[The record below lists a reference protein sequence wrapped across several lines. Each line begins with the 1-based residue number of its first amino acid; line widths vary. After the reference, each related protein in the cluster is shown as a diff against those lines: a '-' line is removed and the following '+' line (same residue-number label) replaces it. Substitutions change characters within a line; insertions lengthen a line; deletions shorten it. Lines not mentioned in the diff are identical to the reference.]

1 MFESGVHIRDKGEE
15 FRFCRVINNGEG
27 QRRQEEE
34 IIRSSWC
41 TTDVIYRSTKK
52 TFICLKLLS

>member
-1 MFESGVHIRDKGEE
+1 MFEFGVHVRDKGEE

-41 TTDVIYRSTKK
+41 TTDVIHRSTKR
-52 TFICLKLLS
+52 LSFV